1 MLGFYLLSYV
11 LSTLWSTFYTLS
23 WTNLLTRATV
33 PAACFL
39 LFFVPGK
46 SENEYSRNWTGQKP
60 KSVFHR
66 GTPGARI
73 RDGEG
78 LGPSHPTWQRG
89 LGLAALG
96 GGLAAPD
103 YPSVSLFAYKLP
115 SDLKTQG
122 GFDVFPERVLFPRHH
137 QIPRFRTRNS
147 VLAPC
152 RDRELEE
159 IIAIIITIASPS
171 TIHVSP
177 IYE

>member
-1 MLGFYLLSYV
+1 MI
-11 LSTLWSTFYTLS
+11 S

-39 LFFVPGK
+39 LFLVPGK

-60 KSVFHR
+60 KCLFFQK
-66 GTPGARI
+66 TPGARI
-73 RDGEG
+73 RDGEE
-78 LGPSHPTWQRG
+78 P
-89 LGLAALG
+89 G
-96 GGLAAPD
+96 GGHTTCWRGPGQAAPGGGVGPPGT
-103 YPSVSLFAYKLP
+103 PSASLFAYKEP
-115 SDLKTQG
+115 SDLKNFRG
-122 GFDVFPERVLFPRHH
+122 VDVFLEGVPLRRHH
-137 QIPRFRTRNS
+137 QIPRNSTRNS

-152 RDRELEE
+152 RDGELEE